1 MSKFSD
7 FGNDLYTGK
16 RSIDFVGK
24 RRTWYAISL
33 VALLIALAGM
43 GLRGLNLGIEFT
55 GGSEFR
61 VSQVSIPDN
70 YESTAQDAVRST
82 DAGQTAKVSRLGSDT
97 VRVQTEKLND
107 AQVSDVRDA
116 LAKAF
121 DTNADKVS
129 ASFIGP
135 SWGESVSKQALRA
148 LVVFLI
154 LTMLVM
160 ALYFRTWKMAVAALV
175 ALAHDMVFTVGFY
188 SLTGLEISP
197 ATMIGF
203 LTVLGYSLYDT
214 VVVFD

>member
-97 VRVQTEKLND
+97 VRVQTEKLDD

-135 SWGESVSKQALRA
+135 SWG
-148 LVVFLI
+148 
-154 LTMLVM
+154 
-160 ALYFRTWKMAVAALV
+160 
-175 ALAHDMVFTVGFY
+175 
-188 SLTGLEISP
+188 
-197 ATMIGF
+197 
-203 LTVLGYSLYDT
+203 
-214 VVVFD
+214 